1 MNRSVSLGLLLA
13 TTVATTACAGPAQD
27 AVASPVS
34 VAAAA
39 TSAAPV
45 AAAATVTASA
55 DVAGVDPALP
65 VAIVHKT
72 ASCGCCGIWADH
84 LKAAGF
90 QVDVRNTDDMNPI
103 KLRLGVPVGKA
114 SCHTAEIGGYVV
126 EGHIPAD
133 DIKRLLAERPQ
144 ARGLVL
150 PGMPAGSPGMELP
163 DGYVQPYTV
172 ELVLDDGSTRPFAQ
186 HGQGS

>member
-1 MNRSVSLGLLLA
+1 MNRSLSFGLLLGSVLA
-13 TTVATTACAGPAQD
+13 TAACAR
-27 AVASPVS
+27 
-34 VAAAA
+34 AAGESA
-39 TSAAPV
+39 AAPV
-45 AAAATVTASA
+45 ADRATRTADTPPAAPI
-55 DVAGVDPALP
+55 DPSLP

-72 ASCGCCGIWADH
+72 ASCGCCGVWVDH

-90 QVDVRNTDDMNPI
+90 QVDVRDTDDMHPI
-103 KLRLGVPVGKA
+103 KARLGVPVGKA

-126 EGHIPAD
+126 EGHIPAA
-133 DIKRLLAERPQ
+133 DIKRLLVEQPR

-172 ELVLDDGSTRPFAQ
+172 ELLRTDGSTEAFAR
-186 HGQGS
+186 HGQGG